1 MTPRNVTVV
10 LGPSVLLVA
19 TGTASSD
26 KVASTVDSTSLPS
39 RELGGMKNRKS
50 SR

>member
-1 MTPRNVTVV
+1 MIPRNVTVV

-26 KVASTVDSTSLPS
+26 KVAVDSTSLPL